1 MIAWNNYDRL
11 TSMGVKIYE
20 YTPGFIHAK
29 TCVADGLSA
38 VVGTINFDYRS
49 FYLHF
54 ECGSV
59 LYNVS
64 VIKDIVFNLMKED
77 KYYFNLSLIKILIK
91 LLDKVENPETI
102 RSVCKKIAGAILN
115 IFAPLL

>member
-1 MIAWNNYDRL
+1 MIAWSNYAVL
-11 TSMGVKIYE
+11 TAMGVKIYE

-29 TCVADGLSA
+29 TCVADGKTA

-59 LYNVS
+59 LYDCS
-64 VIKDIVFNLMKED
+64 VISDIVNDFESTVKKSHLVTAEECNE
-77 KYYFNLSLIKILIK
+77 
-91 LLDKVENPETI
+91 
-102 RSVCKKIAGAILN
+102 RSVAKKIAGAVLN
-115 IFAPLL
+115 MFAPLL

>member
-1 MIAWNNYDRL
+1 MIAWNNYERL
-11 TSMGVKIYE
+11 TAMGVKIYE
-20 YTPGFIHAK
+20 YTPGFIHGK
-29 TCVADGLSA
+29 TCVADGLTA

-59 LYNVS
+59 LYQTS
-64 VIKDIVFNLMKED
+64 VIKDIVNDFEATAEV
-77 KYYFNLSLIKILIK
+77 SHLITA
-91 LLDKVENPETI
+91 EECAA
-102 RSVCKKIAGAILN
+102 RSVVKKIAGAILN

>member
-1 MIAWNNYDRL
+1 
-11 TSMGVKIYE
+11 MGVKIYE

-29 TCVADGLSA
+29 TCVADGITA

-54 ECGSV
+54 ECGAV
-59 LYNVS
+59 LYDCSVIGEIVSDFERTVS
-64 VIKDIVFNLMKED
+64 VPQEITHED
-77 KYYFNLSLIKILIK
+77 CEK
-91 LLDKVENPETI
+91 
-102 RSVCKKIAGAILN
+102 RSVFKKIAGAILN